1 MEAAGPISSGPRRGR
16 RGDRPGADRLEGIS
30 ALVTSRAGCATA
42 GILAVCDGSAGQSSS
57 LPYRN
62 PVAVGVRAGTGAT
75 VCNQKRATLVYGRPY
90 M

>member
-1 MEAAGPISSGPRRGR
+1 MEGAGPISSGPRRGR
-16 RGDRPGADRLEGIS
+16 RGDRPVADRLDGKS
-30 ALVTSRAGCATA
+30 ALVTSRAGS
-42 GILAVCDGSAGQSSS
+42 GILAVCDGSAGQSPS